1 MLDLNQDSVSI
12 EHRDEN
18 VVSIPANIETL
29 DLETQLIIAQLNEIL
44 ASERSTEGISFK
56 KVDRNKLNKITK
68 RINDVIAL
76 IEQQHLAN

>member
-29 DLETQLIIAQLNEIL
+29 DLETQLIIATI
-44 ASERSTEGISFK
+44 K
-56 KVDRNKLNKITK
+56 
-68 RINDVIAL
+68 
-76 IEQQHLAN
+76 